1 MKKLL
6 MLAALLAMGLTVAVP
21 AMAQDAPADP
31 DTPVSGAPGG
41 GTTNPSDCDELKATG
56 ADIDCDAPQTP
67 DEDEPVSG
75 TPDEQFGD
83 RKECER
89 FNEQYGTEIDCGV
102 LEDVGT
108 VSGDGGN
115 APDNPPAGGGG
126 SSGGAAAGTDGR
138 AASSGDG
145 GGRTL
150 PATGGGALVALGA
163 GASLI
168 ACGLL
173 ARKLFASR

>member
-1 MKKLL
+1 MKKSL
-6 MLAALLAMGLTVAVP
+6 MLAALLAMGLAVAVP

-41 GTTNPSDCDELKATG
+41 GTTNPSDCEKLKATG
-56 ADIDCDAPQTP
+56 ADVDCDAPRTS

-75 TPDEQFGD
+75 TPGDQFGG
-83 RKECER
+83 REECER
-89 FNEQYGTEIDCGV
+89 FNEQYGTEIDCSV
-102 LEDVGT
+102 LEDAGT

-115 APDNPPAGGGG
+115 APEDPPVGGGD
-126 SSGGAAAGTDGR
+126 SSSVGASASADGR
-138 AASSGDG
+138 AASSGD
-145 GGRTL
+145 GRTL

-173 ARKLFASR
+173 TRKLLAHR

>member
-6 MLAALLAMGLTVAVP
+6 MLAALLAIGLTVAVP

-31 DTPVSGAPGG
+31 DTPVSGTPGDG
-41 GTTNPSDCDELKATG
+41 AATPSDCEDLEATG
-56 ADIDCDAPQTP
+56 AEIDCDASRASG
-67 DEDEPVSG
+67 EDEPVSAS
-75 TPDEQFGD
+75 PSQSFGD
-83 RKECER
+83 RRECER

-102 LEDVGT
+102 LGDAGT
-108 VSGDGGN
+108 VSGDGN
-115 APDNPPAGGGG
+115 DAPDDPPAGGGG
-126 SSGGAAAGTDGR
+126 SSGTG
-138 AASSGDG
+138 SG
-145 GGRTL
+145 TL

-173 ARKLFASR
+173 ARRLFAYR